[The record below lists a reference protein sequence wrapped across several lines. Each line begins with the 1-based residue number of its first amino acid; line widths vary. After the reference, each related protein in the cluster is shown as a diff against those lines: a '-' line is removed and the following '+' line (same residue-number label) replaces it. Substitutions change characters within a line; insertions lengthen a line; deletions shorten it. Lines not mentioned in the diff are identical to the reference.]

1 MRTLLFGMSFF
12 VIQVLG
18 VHPQGSFDL
27 TWGGTGMVFFVVGGM
42 LCILQD
48 VKEFTRN

>member
-1 MRTLLFGMSFF
+1 MSFF
-12 VIQVLG
+12 VIPVLG
-18 VHPQGSFDL
+18 VGQDSFDL

-48 VKEFTRN
+48 VKEFTRK